1 MKPGGRL
8 QAAIEVLDDVERRH
22 RPLADV
28 LKDWGLSHRFA
39 GSGDRNAIASLAF
52 DALRRKRSI
61 AFLMDDASSRA
72 AVLATWAATWGEG
85 AAALEKALADPHAPS
100 KLTAAER
107 ARLAADPHALLAE
120 APDAVRAD
128 LPDWLTPTLASL
140 WGERLVA
147 EGRALAERAPVDLRV
162 NRLKGTRAEALAA
175 LAALAPVET
184 PLSPVGLR
192 LPLVPPTAKSPHVP
206 SEAAYQE
213 GRIEIQDEG
222 SQLAAQLAGARPG
235 ERLLDLCAGGGGKSL
250 ALAAEMGNR
259 GKVFAYEVDKRR
271 FGDFRDRA
279 GRAGATIVELRPPV
293 AASDVLADL
302 EGSIDCVFVDAPCTG
317 TGTWRRRPDAKWRL
331 RPNALDQRR
340 RDQDVVL
347 DEATRFVRPGGRIVY
362 VTCSIL
368 TEENEDRVAAFLA
381 RHDGWRVGD
390 PLARLDRDLA
400 GRLAAFAAP
409 RAGID
414 ACLRL
419 SPATSDTDGFFV
431 AILEKG
437 GGA

>member
-1 MKPGGRL
+1 MKTGGRL
-8 QAAIEVLDDVERRH
+8 QAAIEVLADVEKRH
-22 RPLADV
+22 RPLADA

-39 GSGDRNAIASLAF
+39 GSGDRTAIGSLAY
-52 DALRRKRSI
+52 DALRKKRSI
-61 AFLMDDASSRA
+61 AHLMDDTSPRA
-72 AVLATWAATWGEG
+72 AVLATFAGTWGNG
-85 AAALEKALADPHAPS
+85 VAALETALADPHAPKPLS
-100 KLTAAER
+100 AAER
-107 ARLAADPHALLAE
+107 DRLAADPETRLAE
-120 APDAVRAD
+120 ASDAVRAD
-128 LPDWLTPTLASL
+128 LPDWLTPTLAAL

-147 EGRALAERAPVDLRV
+147 EGRALAGRAPLDLRV
-162 NRLKGTRAEALAA
+162 NRLKGDRATVATALAVFS
-175 LAALAPVET
+175 PVET

-192 LPLVPPTAKSPHVP
+192 LPLGAPTTKPQHVP
-206 SEAAYQE
+206 SEETYQD

-222 SQLAAQLAGARPG
+222 SQLTALVAGARPG
-235 ERLLDLCAGGGGKSL
+235 ERVLDLCAGGGGKSL

-259 GKVFAYEVDKRR
+259 GAIFAYEVDKRR

-279 GRAGATIVELRPPV
+279 ARAGSTIVELRPPV
-293 AASDVLADL
+293 AASDVLTDL

-368 TEENEDRVAAFLA
+368 AEEDEDRVAAFLA
-381 RHDGWRVGD
+381 RHEGWRLAD

-400 GRLAAFAAP
+400 GKLAPFVAP
-409 RAGID
+409 RAGIGP
-414 ACLRL
+414 CLRL
-419 SPATSDTDGFFV
+419 SPATSDTDGFFAAV
-431 AILEKG
+431 LERG